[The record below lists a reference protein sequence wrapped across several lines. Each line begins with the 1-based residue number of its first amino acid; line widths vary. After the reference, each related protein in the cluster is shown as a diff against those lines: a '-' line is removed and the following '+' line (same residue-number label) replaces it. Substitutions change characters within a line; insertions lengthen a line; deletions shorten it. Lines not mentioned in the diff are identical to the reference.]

1 MVSMWCDGLLTNLR
15 LYGSKLLN
23 DRNVIA
29 LLGRKPRKSKIFG
42 YEIPYCVTGTGEL
55 TGLDETPKDMYVK
68 IGISERGKVG
78 TQNWLHSEEA
88 LSRKFF
94 DIT

>member
-1 MVSMWCDGLLTNLR
+1 MKFLTVLQ
-15 LYGSKLLN
+15 
-23 DRNVIA
+23 A
-29 LLGRKPRKSKIFG
+29 Q
-42 YEIPYCVTGTGEL
+42 EQL

-78 TQNWLHSEEA
+78 TQSWLHSEEA
-88 LSRKFF
+88 LSRKFS